1 MSNGFSDQQY
11 TEGVSEGGI
20 PLLSNFPATGNLML
34 VSYDDFREARAH
46 LDGFG
51 SGANGSWMPH
61 DEQLMIDDTKDMV
74 LGEQQKLIDSYDDPI
89 AAFAKDGLK
98 AVDGQTD
105 TSDIP
110 KARIAPVYIDGR
122 YELRE
127 KEFAENRRRRAEEA
141 EAAADAEAEAYDPM
155 EFMTPMDPM
164 KPMAFSGPKPV
175 EAAPEAAGPNF
186 GGPLTKEEIQ
196 SNRSFFERARTD
208 AANKALAIKKR
219 QDERDR
225 KREEEE
231 AEMAGAMPD
240 YSPFGVSIKED

>member
-1 MSNGFSDQQY
+1 MSNRFSDQQY
-11 TEGVSEGGI
+11 TEGVREGGI

-51 SGANGSWMPH
+51 SGANGTWMPH

-141 EAAADAEAEAYDPM
+141 EAAAHEPIQ
-155 EFMTPMDPM
+155 
-164 KPMAFSGPKPV
+164 PMAPIEPIAFSEFKPIK
-175 EAAPEAAGPNF
+175 AAPEAADPNF
-186 GGPLTKEEIQ
+186 GSPLTEEEIQ
-196 SNRSFFERARTD
+196 GNRRFFEQARAD
-208 AANKALAIKKR
+208 AAKKALAIKKR
-219 QDERDR
+219 QNDRDA
-225 KREEEE
+225 KKQEED
-231 AEMAGAMPD
+231 AKIAGARPD
-240 YSPFGVSIKED
+240 YSPLGVSIKED

>member
-11 TEGVSEGGI
+11 TESVREGGI
-20 PLLSNFPATGNLML
+20 PLLSNFPATGNLAL
-34 VSYDDFREARAH
+34 VSYDDFRAARSH

-51 SGANGSWMPH
+51 SGANGTWMPH

-127 KEFAENRRRRAEEA
+127 KEFAENRRRRAEESD
-141 EAAADAEAEAYDPM
+141 AAAYEPIEPI
-155 EFMTPMDPM
+155 E
-164 KPMAFSGPKPV
+164 PMAFSELKPIK
-175 EAAPEAAGPNF
+175 AAPEAADPNF
-186 GGPLTKEEIQ
+186 GGPLTEEEIQ
-196 SNRSFFERARTD
+196 GNRSFFEEARAD
-208 AANKALAIKKR
+208 AAKKALAIKKR

-225 KREEEE
+225 KKKEED
-231 AEMAGAMPD
+231 AKMTGAKPD
-240 YSPFGVSIKED
+240 YSPLGVSIKED

>member
-11 TEGVSEGGI
+11 TEGVREGGI
-20 PLLSNFPATGNLML
+20 PLLSNFPATGNLAL
-34 VSYDDFREARAH
+34 VSYDDFRAARSH

-51 SGANGSWMPH
+51 SGANGAWMPH

-98 AVDGQTD
+98 AADGQTD

-127 KEFAENRRRRAEEA
+127 KEFAENRSRREEEA
-141 EAAADAEAEAYDPM
+141 DAAAYVPIQPIELKEPV
-155 EFMTPMDPM
+155 
-164 KPMAFSGPKPV
+164 AFSELKPIK
-175 EAAPEAAGPNF
+175 AAPEAADPNF
-186 GGPLTKEEIQ
+186 GTPLTGEEIQ
-196 SNRSFFERARTD
+196 GNRRFFEQARAD
-208 AANKALAIKKR
+208 AAKKALEIKER
-219 QDERDR
+219 QQQ
-225 KREEEE
+225 RE
-231 AEMAGAMPD
+231 AKKQQKDAKMTGAKPD
-240 YSPFGVSIKED
+240 YSPLGVSIKED